1 MKATI
6 TGRDPLSLRIMRDLD
21 LGMKVS
27 DVPGNYPV
35 SLDQA
40 KKLSRYRKMLEE
52 ARSQLKTEL
61 VQRIDLLGIK
71 ALPLGPLF
79 RKKDWEGISEVLAF
93 VAEDMQRKELELLI
107 QDLKEKRERIYGFKK
122 DSSGE
127 ILALENKEKKLEQ
140 EKKRMQIL
148 QDEAKKQVTM
158 LEGYPPGIR
167 RVLSS
172 FLGLI
177 DGYLALVKELN
188 VDLIKDFL
196 ENGALEYDKALS
208 VYLVKDLET
217 LVSMIT
223 NLRHSGVSVNGDER
237 MDHAL
242 SLSEV
247 LQDSQKAM
255 QRIKKEQRDLQ
266 SQIESLK
273 RSQTSSYVKM
283 ADATNIFSVEELKR
297 HKDLKNKALIWLFER
312 GYVAVEGFTLPNGIK
327 ADMIAFDA
335 SEIVIVSVKASRN
348 DFMNDQKWKEQLSFC
363 HDFYFLVPDEL
374 EEVATDRL
382 VNDKVGIMVEKA
394 GEIYISKHD
403 ERLQTDVKEEDQL
416 RFAVARELSKRNIGR
431 N

>member
-35 SLDQA
+35 SLDQV
-40 KKLSRYRKMLEE
+40 KKLSRYRNMLEE

-71 ALPLGPLF
+71 ALSLGPLF

-93 VAEDMQRKELELLI
+93 VTEDMQRKELELLI
-107 QDLKEKRERIYGFKK
+107 QDLKEKRERIYGFKEA
-122 DSSGE
+122 SSEE
-127 ILALENKEKKLEQ
+127 ILALEKKEKELQQEKKL
-140 EKKRMQIL
+140 MQIL

-158 LEGYPPGIR
+158 LEGYPAGIR

-172 FLGLI
+172 LLGLK
-177 DGYLALVKELN
+177 DGYLVLVKELST
-188 VDLIKDFL
+188 DLIKDLL
-196 ENGALEYDKALS
+196 ENGALEYDEAFS

-217 LVSMIT
+217 LVAMIT
-223 NLRHSGVSVNGDER
+223 NLRRSGGSVNEDER
-237 MDHAL
+237 IDRAL

-266 SQIESLK
+266 AQIESLK
-273 RSQTSSYVKM
+273 RSQTSSYGKM
-283 ADATNIFSVEELKR
+283 ADATNIFSVEELK
-297 HKDLKNKALIWLFER
+297 KYKYLKNKALIWLFER
-312 GYVAVEGFTLPNGIK
+312 GYVVVEGFTLMNGIK

-335 SEIVIVSVKASRN
+335 SQIMIVSVKASRN

-374 EEVATDRL
+374 EELAVDRL
-382 VNDKVGIMVEKA
+382 VNDKVGIMVETA
-394 GEIYISKHD
+394 GEIYIRRHD
-403 ERLQTDVKEEDQL
+403 ERLSINVQEEDML
-416 RFAVARELSKRNIGR
+416 RFAAARELSKRNIVR

>member
-40 KKLSRYRKMLEE
+40 KKLSRYRNMLKE

-79 RKKDWEGISEVLAF
+79 RKKDWEGISEVLEF
-93 VAEDMQRKELELLI
+93 VTEDMQRKELELLI
-107 QDLKEKRERIYGFKK
+107 QDLKEKRERLYGFKE

-127 ILALENKEKKLEQ
+127 ILALEDKEKELQQ

-158 LEGYPPGIR
+158 LEGYPAGIR

-172 FLGLI
+172 FLGLR
-177 DGYLALVKELN
+177 DGYLALVKELSA
-188 VDLIKDFL
+188 DLIKDLL
-196 ENGALEYDKALS
+196 ENGTLEYDEAFS

-223 NLRHSGVSVNGDER
+223 NLRHSGVSMNGDER
-237 MDHAL
+237 IDRTL
-242 SLSEV
+242 NLSEV
-247 LQDSQKAM
+247 LQASQKAM

-266 SQIESLK
+266 AQIESLK
-273 RSQTSSYVKM
+273 RSQTSSYIKM
-283 ADATNIFSVEELKR
+283 ADATNIFSVAELKR
-297 HKDLKNKALIWLFER
+297 YKDLKNKTLIWLFER
-312 GYVAVEGFTLPNGIK
+312 GYVVVEGFALPNGIK

-335 SEIVIVSVKASRN
+335 SQIVIVNVKVSRN
-348 DFMNDQKWKEQLSFC
+348 DFMNDQRWKEQLSFC

-374 EEVATDRL
+374 EEVAADRL
-382 VNDKVGIMVEKA
+382 VNDKVGMMVEKA
-394 GEIYISKHD
+394 GEIYIRRYD
-403 ERLQTDVKEEDQL
+403 DRLQTEVKEEDQL
-416 RFAVARELSKRNIGR
+416 RFAVVRELAKKNIYR
-431 N
+431 